1 MLAIGFLAA
10 LPAVGGLIGSLFGRG
25 ASAAGDS
32 RLDQNSQNILNNR
45 NTIDQYG
52 IEQSASTSAHNTQQQ
67 ALIQALLAGSNEQTA
82 HAQTDLDR
90 RKFALDAPQTRG
102 RQALLGSL
110 MQNLQPARLTG
121 LSRQLQAAKPT
132 FTGGLSPAAIGPQ
145 ARQAGALMQSGAVR
159 GLQQGDTFDPLKP
172 TDFRSGVLDPTRAA
186 VPRPE
191 LQELQKSGLLEKILG
206 GVGIGGTLL
215 GALGPLLQGR
225 GTNNLDP
232 ESDI

>member
-25 ASAAGDS
+25 ASAAGDA

-52 IEQSASTSAHNTQQQ
+52 IEQSASTSAHNAQQQ
-67 ALIQALLAGSNEQTA
+67 AQIQALLAGSNEQTA
-82 HAQTDLDR
+82 HANVDLDR

-110 MQNLQPARLTG
+110 MQNLQPARLSG

-132 FTGGLSPAAIGPQ
+132 ITGGLSPSALGPQ
-145 ARQAGALMQSGAVR
+145 ARQAGGLMQSGAVR
-159 GLQQGDTFDPLKP
+159 GLQQGDTFEPLQR
-172 TDFRSGVLDPTRAA
+172 TNFQAGVLDPTRAA

-191 LQELQKSGLLEKILG
+191 LLELQKSGLLEKILG
-206 GVGIGGTLL
+206 GIGIGGNLL

-225 GTNNLDP
+225 NNQTAP
-232 ESDI
+232 EDDI